1 MMRMGIG
8 SVEVNQSTVSKQ
20 VKQIREIM
28 DCCEMCSSRH
38 GHSRMTR
45 VLEET
50 QQEKRMATIEE
61 YDRR

>member
-8 SVEVNQSTVSKQ
+8 SVEANQSTVSKQ
-20 VKQIREIM
+20 VKQIKEIT
-28 DCCEMCSSRH
+28 DCREMCSSRH

-50 QQEKRMATIEE
+50 
-61 YDRR
+61 